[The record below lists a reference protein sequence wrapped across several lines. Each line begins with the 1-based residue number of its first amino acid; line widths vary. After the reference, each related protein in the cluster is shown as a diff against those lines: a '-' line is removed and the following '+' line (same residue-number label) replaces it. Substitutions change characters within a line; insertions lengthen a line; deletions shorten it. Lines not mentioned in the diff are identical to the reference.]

1 MAKKEKKPLPE
12 TAAAPNAPE
21 KAKDAAAEPQAD
33 PAPKGSHKEK
43 AEGEEELP
51 SLKHVL
57 EGHHF
62 REKRRYAA
70 AVPLGG
76 LFVVLALIGL
86 ITVVSF
92 SIQMTERLIDNSKQK
107 EMFED
112 IILPVTMFDPVPF
125 EDASEIN
132 ELSILRSSVWSAI
145 IQNRDKYTVI
155 NENNMVMVPQT
166 DVDAACAQL
175 FGPEITLNHQS
186 FDDYINTYSYDAESK
201 MYYVPVDASVSY
213 TPKVTEITRDGDTYE
228 LMVGYMAPQS
238 QWMASIKGEKEDP
251 VPSKYMIYVLKK
263 VDSHYQLMSIQDP
276 PEGAIPEQ
284 EQYHTENTA
293 DQAIQPVQPA
303 EPQPADPILPEE
315 TEPETGTDTPETPTD
330 EIV

>member
-1 MAKKEKKPLPE
+1 MAKKEKKPLPS
-12 TAAAPNAPE
+12 AAPQE
-21 KAKDAAAEPQAD
+21 
-33 PAPKGSHKEK
+33 PAPKAAQQQPEPAPEADPKPK
-43 AEGEEELP
+43 APAGEEDEEELP
-51 SLKHVL
+51 NWKHML

-107 EMFED
+107 EMFEN

-145 IQNRDKYTVI
+145 IQNRDKYTIV
-155 NENNMVMVPQT
+155 NESNMVMVPQT
-166 DVDAACAQL
+166 DVDAACTQL
-175 FGPEITLNHQS
+175 FGPGITLNHQS
-186 FDDYINTYSYDAESK
+186 FDDYINTYSYDAQNK
-201 MYYVPVDASVSY
+201 MYYVPVDATMSY

-228 LMVGYMAPQS
+228 LVVGYMAPQS
-238 QWMASIKGEKEDP
+238 QWMTSIKGEKADP

-284 EQYHTENTA
+284 EQYHTENNASTT
-293 DQAIQPVQPA
+293 IQPVQPA
-303 EPQPADPILPEE
+303 EPQPTEPVLPEQ
-315 TEPETGTDTPETPTD
+315 TTPETQPETPETPTN